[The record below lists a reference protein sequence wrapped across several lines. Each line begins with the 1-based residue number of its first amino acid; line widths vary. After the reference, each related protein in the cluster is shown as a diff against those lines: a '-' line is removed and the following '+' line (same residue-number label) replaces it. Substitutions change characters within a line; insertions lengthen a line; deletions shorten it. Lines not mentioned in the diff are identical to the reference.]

1 MFIFEVLIWIL
12 NTHQKPITLVAKL
25 LKKNL
30 NLGQAMDIGNFMK
43 DSIEMQLL
51 QGRFIRFF
59 YFIFLFEV
67 KKGDPILSHY
77 QIS

>member
-1 MFIFEVLIWIL
+1 
-12 NTHQKPITLVAKL
+12 
-25 LKKNL
+25 
-30 NLGQAMDIGNFMK
+30 MDIGNFMK